1 MIDFS
6 IPRIIPAIISLMT
19 RKFFG
24 TVKMTETIESG
35 IESFAP
41 AIQKMF
47 EGEHVG
53 KLIVEV

>member
-1 MIDFS
+1 
-6 IPRIIPAIISLMT
+6 MT